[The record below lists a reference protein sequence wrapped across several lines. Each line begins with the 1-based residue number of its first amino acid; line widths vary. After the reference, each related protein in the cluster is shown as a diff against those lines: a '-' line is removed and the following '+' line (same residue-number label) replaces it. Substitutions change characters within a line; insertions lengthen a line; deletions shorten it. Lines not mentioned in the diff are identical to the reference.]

1 MEHGDPG
8 ELEHG
13 DPGEL
18 EHGDPGELGHG
29 DPGEL
34 GHGDP
39 GELEH
44 GGARLCPPLG
54 AGESKKAFLRRRP
67 FFAEFRAGVR
77 GKHVKKHK
85 YQRPLEWLFGD
96 FRL

>member
-1 MEHGDPG
+1 MGDRG
-8 ELEHG
+8 Q
-13 DPGEL
+13 
-18 EHGDPGELGHG
+18 LG
-29 DPGEL
+29 
-34 GHGDP
+34 
-39 GELEH
+39 H

-54 AGESKKAFLRRRP
+54 AGKSKKAFLRRRP

-77 GKHVKKHK
+77 EKHVKKHK

>member
-1 MEHGDPG
+1 MGTLGNWDMGDRG
-8 ELEHG
+8 Q
-13 DPGEL
+13 
-18 EHGDPGELGHG
+18 LG
-29 DPGEL
+29 
-34 GHGDP
+34 
-39 GELEH
+39 H

-54 AGESKKAFLRRRP
+54 AGKSKKAFLRRRP

-77 GKHVKKHK
+77 EKHVKKHK